1 MSKLK
6 RIYSYN
12 DKYESNESCML
23 EDLFKNNKLEYV
35 DIYKGNNIVKSMTIS
50 TNIQNLR
57 FFYINNKYRV
67 DITLDISTEYPKK
80 LVVY

>member
-1 MSKLK
+1 
-6 RIYSYN
+6 
-12 DKYESNESCML
+12 ML

-57 FFYINNKYRV
+57 FFQINNGENMV
-67 DITLDISTEYPKK
+67 NITLDITNEYPKK
-80 LVVY
+80 L